1 MAKFELNIYG
11 GDDTV
16 LKQYATDHI
25 PYGVFMRALE
35 IDDSFEGK
43 TPREQITLVN
53 EIVKTV
59 FNGLTDEELMQADI
73 GDVFATFRQVLAQ
86 TGNIKGSKNS
96 KN

>member
-11 GDDTV
+11 GDDTI

-25 PYGVFMRALE
+25 PYSFFMRALE
-35 IDDSFEGK
+35 IDDSFEEK

-59 FNGLTDEELMQADI
+59 FSGLTDEELMQADI

-86 TGNIKGSKNS
+86 TGNIKGSKN
-96 KN
+96 

>member
-16 LKQYATDHI
+16 LKQYATEHI

-35 IDDSFEGK
+35 IDEDFEGK
-43 TPREQITLVN
+43 TPKEQISLVN

-59 FNGLTDEELMQADI
+59 FSGLTDEELMHADI
-73 GDVFATFRQVLAQ
+73 GDVFATFKQVLAQ